1 LKMNNE
7 LDVKEV
13 AFNNIIQ
20 WLSDI
25 GVIIEKKEVNKI
37 PESKIQFEL
46 LISTGRGY
54 RYPFRITF
62 TNLLKDVFVV
72 SSNISLTKEDTQSI
86 QAMKKRDREQIFMD
100 LRKLIFPLHV
110 NIETPFPR
118 IFLYR
123 EITLDSIS
131 TNKQFLIDEVY
142 NFRNAM
148 ELVKIRFDELYYS
161 FYPEGS
167 RTDYSN

>member
-1 LKMNNE
+1 MNNE
-7 LDVKEV
+7 LDLKEV
-13 AFNNIIQ
+13 TFNNIIQ
-20 WLSDI
+20 GLSDI
-25 GVIIEKKEVNKI
+25 GFIIEKKEENKN

-46 LISTGRGY
+46 LLSTGRGY
-54 RYPFRITF
+54 RFPFRITF
-62 TNLLKDVFVV
+62 TNILKDVFVI
-72 SSNISLTKEDTQSI
+72 SSNISLNEEDAKSI
-86 QAMKKRDREQIFMD
+86 QSMKKRDREQIFMD
-100 LRKLIFPLHV
+100 LRKLVFPLHV

-118 IFLYR
+118 IFLYK
-123 EITLDSIS
+123 EITFDSIY

>member
-1 LKMNNE
+1 MNKE
-7 LDVKEV
+7 LDLKEV
-13 AFNNIIQ
+13 TFNNIIQ
-20 WLSDI
+20 GLSDI
-25 GVIIEKKEVNKI
+25 GFIIEKKEENKN

-46 LISTGRGY
+46 LLSTGRGY
-54 RYPFRITF
+54 RFPFRITF
-62 TNLLKDVFVV
+62 TNLLKDVFVI
-72 SSNISLTKEDTQSI
+72 SSNISLTEEDAKSI
-86 QAMKKRDREQIFMD
+86 QSMKKRDREQIFMD

-118 IFLYR
+118 IFLYK
-123 EITLDSIS
+123 EITFDSIS

>member
-1 LKMNNE
+1 MNNE
-7 LDVKEV
+7 LDLKEV
-13 AFNNIIQ
+13 TFNNIVQ
-20 WLSDI
+20 GLSDI
-25 GVIIEKKEVNKI
+25 GFIIEKKEKNKN

-46 LISTGRGY
+46 LLSTGRGY
-54 RYPFRITF
+54 RFPFRITF
-62 TNLLKDVFVV
+62 TNLLKDVFVI
-72 SSNISLTKEDTQSI
+72 SSNISLTEEDAKSI
-86 QAMKKRDREQIFMD
+86 QSMKKRDREQIFMD
-100 LRKLIFPLHV
+100 LRKSVFPLHV

-118 IFLYR
+118 IFLYK
-123 EITLDSIS
+123 EITFNSIS

>member
-1 LKMNNE
+1 MNNE
-7 LDVKEV
+7 LDLKEV
-13 AFNNIIQ
+13 TFNNIIQ
-20 WLSDI
+20 GLSDI
-25 GVIIEKKEVNKI
+25 GFIIEKKEENKN

-46 LISTGRGY
+46 LLSTGRGY
-54 RYPFRITF
+54 RFPFRITF
-62 TNLLKDVFVV
+62 TNLLKDVFVI
-72 SSNISLTKEDTQSI
+72 SSNISLTEEDAKSMQS
-86 QAMKKRDREQIFMD
+86 MKKRDREQIFMD
-100 LRKLIFPLHV
+100 LRKLVFPLHV

-118 IFLYR
+118 IFLFK
-123 EITLDSIS
+123 EITFDSIS

>member
-1 LKMNNE
+1 
-7 LDVKEV
+7 
-13 AFNNIIQ
+13 
-20 WLSDI
+20 
-25 GVIIEKKEVNKI
+25 
-37 PESKIQFEL
+37 
-46 LISTGRGY
+46 
-54 RYPFRITF
+54 
-62 TNLLKDVFVV
+62 
-72 SSNISLTKEDTQSI
+72 
-86 QAMKKRDREQIFMD
+86 MKKRDREQIFMD

-110 NIETPFPR
+110 NIETPSPR

>member
-1 LKMNNE
+1 MNNE
-7 LDVKEV
+7 LDLKEV
-13 AFNNIIQ
+13 TFNNIVQ
-20 WLSDI
+20 GLSDI
-25 GVIIEKKEVNKI
+25 GFIIEKKEKNKN

-46 LISTGRGY
+46 LLSTGRGY
-54 RYPFRITF
+54 RFPFRITF
-62 TNLLKDVFVV
+62 TNLLKDVFVI
-72 SSNISLTKEDTQSI
+72 SSNISLTEEDAKSI
-86 QAMKKRDREQIFMD
+86 QSMKKRDREQIFMN
-100 LRKLIFPLHV
+100 LRKLVFPLHV

-118 IFLYR
+118 IFLYK
-123 EITLDSIS
+123 EITFDSIS

>member
-1 LKMNNE
+1 MNNE
-7 LDVKEV
+7 IDVKEV

-25 GVIIEKKEVNKI
+25 GFIIEKKESNKN

-46 LISTGRGY
+46 LISTRIGY
-54 RYPFRITF
+54 RYLFRITF
-62 TNLLKDVFVV
+62 TNLLKDIFVI
-72 SSNISLTKEDTQSI
+72 STNISLTEEDAKSI
-86 QAMKKRDREQIFMD
+86 QSMKKRDREQIFMD

-118 IFLYR
+118 IFLYK

-148 ELVKIRFDELYYS
+148 ELIKIRFDELYYS